1 MIHLPSPSLVIQ
13 SRTKWRLPVITPRLL
28 LVQVIALCVWM
39 ATSSGWAADRKE
51 WVMLVN
57 CQYLAHADNDG
68 DSFRVRCDAK
78 EFSLRLYFVDTPE
91 INLIFQERTR
101 EQSEHFGVTLDE
113 TMKGGREARD
123 FVAGTLREPF
133 TVWTR
138 WATAGGRSKEPRFYG
153 IVLVGANNLDEILIR
168 KGLARPKGVRANLPT
183 GEKSK
188 VHEEKLSVL
197 EADAK
202 KQKVGLW
209 ANATEKKVE
218 PVRP

>member
-51 WVMLVN
+51 WVMLVS

-68 DSFRVRCDAK
+68 DSFRVHCDAK
-78 EFSLRLYFVDTPE
+78 DFSLRLYFVDAAET
-91 INLIFQERTR
+91 NMTFSQRTL
-101 EQSEHFGVTLDE
+101 EQSEYFGITLDE
-113 TMKGGREARD
+113 TVKGGKAARE
-123 FVAGTLREPF
+123 FVASTLREPF

-138 WATAGGRSKEPRFYG
+138 WATAGGRSKEPRYYG

-168 KGLARPKGVRANLPT
+168 KGLARPKGVRPNLPT
-183 GEKSK
+183 GEKA
-188 VHEEKLSVL
+188 VAHQEKLRAM
-197 EADAK
+197 EEDAK
-202 KQKVGLW
+202 RQKIGLW
-209 ANATEKKVE
+209 ANVVEKKAE
-218 PVRP
+218 SIRP